1 MGNPHQVVQP
11 ARATGTCAH
20 SRVGCAHFSIQ
31 GSSASLDLC
40 ANHPRGRIGLRAET
54 LDDRPP
60 FTLLHAL
67 VHRHRI
73 ILAIAGVF
81 CLAAG
86 ALSVVLPKTYE
97 ATAIIYLDTA
107 RTATD
112 FDAGIAAGD
121 LLQHDFIVSANSRPT
136 LQEACTTP
144 AIGCSASDLVAPET
158 TIGKLVS
165 ASVYRGTSELAI
177 EAKGRTPAD
186 AAALANAVAQAVID
200 QDSAEVIRLYQPA
213 KDNLNK
219 QLAQLASQMDAEQ
232 KALAASPQGSS
243 AAAAHE
249 AALTRLQNA
258 YALTM
263 TRLMDLSQR
272 QDRLTNVATII
283 QPALPPS
290 KPESPNP
297 LLYVGAALVAG
308 LCVGVFIALLIER
321 FDDRIFSAEGLA
333 KAAAIP
339 PAFVTHDLQRLLV
352 PKTKNAYSLAL
363 ANMLARAPNIP
374 HVLLVVA
381 ASARDYSDPVAGRL
395 GAVAAGAGQ
404 RVTVMEFDGHPPGG
418 AGLHPELAGVT
429 TIPMPEALS
438 HSSAGV
444 SRIPGLQGLQDGEFV
459 LMSVPSP
466 DVSPAA
472 LALGRS
478 VKQSLIVAT
487 DGVTHFGDARRTA
500 DLLRE
505 SGVDV
510 LAGILVK
517 S

>member
-1 MGNPHQVVQP
+1 
-11 ARATGTCAH
+11 
-20 SRVGCAHFSIQ
+20 
-31 GSSASLDLC
+31 
-40 ANHPRGRIGLRAET
+40 
-54 LDDRPP
+54 
-60 FTLLHAL
+60 

-73 ILAIAGVF
+73 ILAIAGV
-81 CLAAG
+81 CVLAAG
-86 ALSVVLPKTYE
+86 ALSALLPKTYE
-97 ATAIIYLDTA
+97 ATAVIYLDTA

-144 AIGCSASDLVAPET
+144 AITCSASDLVAPET
-158 TIGKLVS
+158 TIGKLVT
-165 ASVYRGTSELAI
+165 ANVYRGTSELAI
-177 EAKGRTPAD
+177 SAKGRTPED
-186 AAALANAVAQAVID
+186 AAALANAVAQATID
-200 QDSAEVIRLYQPA
+200 QDAAEVIRLYQPA
-213 KDNLNK
+213 KDSLNK

-243 AAAAHE
+243 TAAAHE

-258 YALTM
+258 YTLAM

-272 QDRLTNVATII
+272 QDRLTNVATIV

-297 LLYVGAALVAG
+297 LLYIGAAVVAG

-321 FDDRIFSAEGLA
+321 FDDRIFSAEALA

-339 PAFVTHDLQRLLV
+339 QAFVTHDVQWLLF

-363 ANMLARAPNIP
+363 ANMMARSPEALYA
-374 HVLLVVA
+374 VLVVA
-381 ASARDYSDPVAGRL
+381 ASARDHSDPVAGGL

-404 RVTVMEFDGHPPGG
+404 RVTVMEFDRH
-418 AGLHPELAGVT
+418 ARHAADRRREVAGVT
-429 TIPMPEALS
+429 TISMPDALS
-438 HSSAGV
+438 QSPAGV
-444 SRIPGLQGLQDGEFV
+444 SRLQGIQGLKEGEFV

-466 DVSPAA
+466 EVSPAA

-478 VKQSLIVAT
+478 VKHSILVAT

-500 DLLRE
+500 ELLRE
-505 SGVDV
+505 SGVNV

-517 S
+517 N

>member
-40 ANHPRGRIGLRAET
+40 ANHPRGRIGRRTGA

-86 ALSVVLPKTYE
+86 ALSVLLPKTYE

-165 ASVYRGTSELAI
+165 ASVYRGTSELGI

-200 QDSAEVIRLYQPA
+200 QDSAEVI
-213 KDNLNK
+213 NK

-339 PAFVTHDLQRLLV
+339 PAFVTHDVQRLLF

-381 ASARDYSDPVAGRL
+381 ASARDYSDPVAGGL
-395 GAVAAGAGQ
+395 GAVENDDSHHESSQSEEGNEHRYRDVTITEKAGDHLAVAADQARDETSGIALEFRPGQAIFLSHPTQLAGQ
-404 RVTVMEFDGHPPGG
+404 PRN
-418 AGLHPELAGVT
+418 
-429 TIPMPEALS
+429 
-438 HSSAGV
+438 
-444 SRIPGLQGLQDGEFV
+444 
-459 LMSVPSP
+459 
-466 DVSPAA
+466 
-472 LALGRS
+472 
-478 VKQSLIVAT
+478 QSLI
-487 DGVTHFGDARRTA
+487 FQNR
-500 DLLRE
+500 
-505 SGVDV
+505 
-510 LAGILVK
+510 
-517 S
+517 

>member
-1 MGNPHQVVQP
+1 MG
-11 ARATGTCAH
+11 A
-20 SRVGCAHFSIQ
+20 
-31 GSSASLDLC
+31 
-40 ANHPRGRIGLRAET
+40 

-73 ILAIAGVF
+73 ILAIAGLA

-86 ALSVVLPKTYE
+86 ALSVLLPKTYE

-136 LQEACTTP
+136 LQEACNSP
-144 AIGCSASDLVAPET
+144 DFNCSPSDLVAPET

-165 ASVYRGTSELAI
+165 ASVYRGTSELAVS
-177 EAKGRTPAD
+177 AKGRTPQD

-200 QDSAEVIRLYQPA
+200 QDAEEVIRLYQPA

-219 QLAQLASQMDAEQ
+219 QLAQLASEMDAEQ

-243 AAAAHE
+243 AGAAHG

-258 YALTM
+258 YTLTT

-272 QDRLTNVATII
+272 QDRLTNVATIV
-283 QPALPPS
+283 QQALPPS

-308 LCVGVFIALLIER
+308 LCVGIFIALLIER

-333 KAAAIP
+333 RAAAIP
-339 PAFVTHDLQRLLV
+339 PAFVTHDVQWLLF
-352 PKTKNAYSLAL
+352 PKTKRAYSRAL
-363 ANMLARAPNIP
+363 ANMLARSPDLP
-374 HVLLVVA
+374 HAVLVVA
-381 ASARDYSDPVAGRL
+381 ASARDHSDPVAGGL
-395 GAVAAGAGQ
+395 GAVAASAGQ
-404 RVTVMEFDGHPPGG
+404 RVTVMEFDGHSADA
-418 AGLHPELAGVT
+418 AGKFSQVAGVT

-438 HSSAGV
+438 QSPAGV
-444 SRIPGLQGLQDGEFV
+444 SRLQGLQGLTDGEFV

-478 VKQSLIVAT
+478 VKHSIIVAT